1 MRKGDASLGSSSLN
15 WEWRNY
21 TGKVIKAYQS
31 MKLHLGGI
39 IFPSAWGRFK
49 AVTKTLKDFLGVW
62 NQQILVYFSVS
73 CVISLHTHTPL
84 QCPVNLIFPIKPTC
98 MRIALHAIRAHQL
111 SLSLFPLLLPRKW
124 NAHFIGQIID
134 SFMEKFISG
143 WSHWK
148 LRGYLLVLKNSFKT
162 FKVQCQNRV

>member
-1 MRKGDASLGSSSLN
+1 M
-15 WEWRNY
+15 E
-21 TGKVIKAYQS
+21 
-31 MKLHLGGI
+31 KLHWESDKRLPVYETTLRRHYFPLCLGKIQSCDQDSEGFLRGLEPTDTRLFLSLLRN
-39 IFPSAWGRFK
+39 FP
-49 AVTKTLKDFLGVW
+49 T
-62 NQQILVYFSVS
+62 
-73 CVISLHTHTPL
+73 HTHTPL
-84 QCPVNLIFPIKPTC
+84 QCPVDLIFPIKPTC
-98 MRIALHAIRAHQL
+98 MRIALHAVRAHQL

>member
-1 MRKGDASLGSSSLN
+1 MLPWAAPHSTGSGK
-15 WEWRNY
+15 NY

-73 CVISLHTHTPL
+73 CVISLHTHTPAMP
-84 QCPVNLIFPIKPTC
+84 CGSHFP
-98 MRIALHAIRAHQL
+98 H
-111 SLSLFPLLLPRKW
+111 
-124 NAHFIGQIID
+124 
-134 SFMEKFISG
+134 
-143 WSHWK
+143 
-148 LRGYLLVLKNSFKT
+148 
-162 FKVQCQNRV
+162 